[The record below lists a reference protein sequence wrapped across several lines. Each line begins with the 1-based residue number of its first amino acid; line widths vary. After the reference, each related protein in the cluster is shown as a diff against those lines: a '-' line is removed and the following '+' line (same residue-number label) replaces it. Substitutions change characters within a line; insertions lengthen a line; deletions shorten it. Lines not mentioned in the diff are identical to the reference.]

1 MKKILPVK
9 INGTLLLIFLLHFC
23 SPDQKIHPDFNGCWK
38 IFIVN
43 QDGTEREYGILKF
56 ISESKAQVFQLKR
69 EYHIRDRSIR
79 IEGDSLF
86 FVFEN
91 QPFRGKINPDKKRIT
106 GSTNTLRVS
115 FYYDADATM
124 LEQQN
129 STNVTPYR
137 YNEPEVR
144 KDGLTCS
151 GLDHAQIN
159 ISQIEELT
167 SKIISGAY
175 NDIHSLLIL
184 KDNQLVY
191 EKYFPEKIFS
201 GYPDSFYRDN
211 YHRTFSVTKAVV
223 SALTGIAI
231 DMKYI
236 ESAND
241 PVFKYFPGYT
251 QYING
256 NKNELQIRHLLT
268 HTVGLQWD
276 EDGDDMSLMGSS
288 KDRIR
293 FFLERPLVHQPGEL
307 FSYCSGGLN
316 ILGEIIEQQSGM
328 RLDQFAYETLFAPLG
343 ISDYRWKIEPDG
355 KLQMGS
361 GLCLRSR
368 DMAKIG
374 LLFLNNGKWN
384 GKQVIS
390 KLWIKQSTEWS
401 VNKKARNG
409 MGYCWWQRD
418 FKINDQIIHSYF
430 AWGHGDQH
438 IFIFPE
444 MDMIVV
450 TTAANYDKGQGS
462 RVFKILEDYILQAS
476 L

>member
-1 MKKILPVK
+1 MKNLLPVK
-9 INGTLLLIFLLHFC
+9 IITSLFLVFLLHFC
-23 SPDQKIHPDFNGCWK
+23 ASEQKTHPDFNGCWK

-43 QDGTEREYGILKF
+43 QDGIEREYGILKF

-69 EYHIRDRSIR
+69 EYHIRDRRIR

-86 FVFEN
+86 LVFEN
-91 QPFRGKINPDKKRIT
+91 ESFRGKISSDKKKIT
-106 GSTNTLRVS
+106 GSTNSRKVS

-124 LEQQN
+124 LDQQIG
-129 STNVTPYR
+129 TDIITYR
-137 YNEPEVR
+137 YQEPEII
-144 KDGLTCS
+144 KDGLMCS
-151 GLDHAQIN
+151 GLDQVQIN
-159 ISQIEELT
+159 ISKIEELT
-167 SKIISGAY
+167 NEIISGAY

-191 EKYFPEKIFS
+191 EKYFPEKIFA

-211 YHRTFSVTKAVV
+211 YHRIFSVTKAMV

-231 DMKYI
+231 EREYI
-236 ESAND
+236 GSVDD
-241 PVFKYFPGYT
+241 PVFEYFPEYT
-251 QYING
+251 HYMMG
-256 NKNELQIRHLLT
+256 DKKELLIRHLLT
-268 HTVGLQWD
+268 HTGGLQWD
-276 EDGDDMSLMGSS
+276 EDGEDMSLMGSS
-288 KDRIR
+288 KDRIQ
-293 FFLERPLVHQPGEL
+293 FFLERPLVHQPGEQ

-316 ILGEIIEQQSGM
+316 ILGEIIEKQSGM

-343 ISDYRWKIEPDG
+343 ISEYRWKIEPDG

-361 GLCLRSR
+361 GLLLRSR
-368 DMAKIG
+368 DLAKIG
-374 LLFLNNGKWN
+374 LLFLNNGTWN
-384 GKQVIS
+384 GNQVIS
-390 KLWIKQSTEWS
+390 EQWIKQSTEWS
-401 VNKKARNG
+401 VNKEARYG

-444 MDMIVV
+444 MNMIVV
-450 TTAANYDKGQGS
+450 TTAANYDKWQGS
-462 RVFKILEDYILQAS
+462 QVFKVLEDYIFQAT